1 MTRGHSV
8 GLLLCAAWLVSDLTP
23 SHGQAYFS
31 DRYSAQPSVPQ
42 YDAQVFSGPA
52 SVSSRMNDG
61 AARSPYGDYRLAP
74 AGHSLTSGYGIT
86 NSACEQSCPDG
97 GDPGPEPGGPPPGDF
112 GLPRM
117 GCLNADCGPS
127 RLTFRK
133 GMVFLHRSR
142 PDSQAFTDGATP
154 TNAHDFDPGFQSGP
168 QGDLTWRNLNRSNVD
183 LQGLFF
189 HVSGF
194 SGETVTLAASQLLTT
209 PPINFPV
216 MDVTNFFNSS
226 MSSGELNLRRE
237 WSPWFTVIGGVRY
250 FDLQEQLFHKI
261 CDTGMT
267 ERIRASNHA
276 YGFQS
281 GAEAVFFRSCRLEF
295 GGWAKYAVLNNFVE
309 QQTVTTLIPGVLP
322 SFADSGSQI
331 AFLGDVGLSATLR
344 ITCWLSVRGG
354 YQSMWFNGAATAAPQ
369 MLTSNVVTGVG
380 SVAADSNLFFHGGF
394 ANFEINW

>member
-1 MTRGHSV
+1 MARGRV
-8 GLLLCAAWLVSDLTP
+8 AGLLLCAAWLVSDLTR

-31 DRYSAQPSVPQ
+31 DRYSASPSAPQ
-42 YDAQVFSGPA
+42 SDSRVFGEPA

-74 AGHSLTSGYGIT
+74 EGHSLTSGYGVA
-86 NSACEQSCPDG
+86 NEACEQSCPDEGEPEWGVSPRG
-97 GDPGPEPGGPPPGDF
+97 GF
-112 GLPRM
+112 GLSRR
-117 GCLNADCGPS
+117 GCLNADCEPS

-154 TNAHDFDPGFQSGP
+154 TNAHDFNPGFQSGL
-168 QGDLTWRNLNRSNVD
+168 QGDLTWRNLYRSNVD
-183 LQGLFF
+183 IQGMFF
-189 HVSGF
+189 HASGF
-194 SGETVTLAASQLLTT
+194 QGKTLTPAASQLLTT
-209 PPINFPV
+209 PPINFAT
-216 MDVTNFFNSS
+216 MDVTDFFNSS
-226 MSSGELNLRRE
+226 MASGELNLRRE

-267 ERIRASNHA
+267 ERIRVSNNA

-281 GAEAVFFRSCRLEF
+281 GAEAVFFRSCRMEF
-295 GGWAKYAVLNNFVE
+295 GGWAKCAVLNNFVE
-309 QQTVTTLIPGVLP
+309 QHTVTTLIPGVLP
-322 SFADSGSQI
+322 SFADSGSQV
-331 AFLGDVGLSATLR
+331 AFLGDVSLFTTFR
-344 ITCWLSVRGG
+344 VTCWLSVRGG

-369 MLTSNVVTGVG
+369 MLTSNVVTGAG
-380 SVAADSNLFFHGGF
+380 PVAADSNLFFHGGF

>member
-1 MTRGHSV
+1 MARGRIV
-8 GLLLCAAWLVSDLTP
+8 GLLLCGAWLFSGITP

-31 DRYSAQPSVPQ
+31 DRYSASPSVPQ
-42 YDAQVFSGPA
+42 HDARVFGDPA

-61 AARSPYGDYRLAP
+61 MARSPYGDYRLAP
-74 AGHSLTSGYGIT
+74 AGHSLTGGFGVASA
-86 NSACEQSCPDG
+86 ACEQSGPG
-97 GDPGPEPGGPPPGDF
+97 EGDPEWGVPPRGDF

-154 TNAHDFDPGFQSGP
+154 TNAHDFDPGFQSGL

-183 LQGLFF
+183 LQGSFF

-194 SGETVTLAASQLLTT
+194 SGETVTLVASQLLTT
-209 PPINFPV
+209 PPIDFPA

-226 MSSGELNLRRE
+226 VSSGELNLRRE

-261 CDTGMT
+261 CETGLT
-267 ERIRASNHA
+267 ERIRVSNQA

-281 GAEAVFFRSCRLEF
+281 GAEAVFFRSCRMEF

-309 QQTVTTLIPGVLP
+309 QHTVTTLIPGVLP
-322 SFADSGSQI
+322 SFADSGSQV

-369 MLTSNVVTGVG
+369 MLTSNVVTAAG

-394 ANFEINW
+394 ANVEINW

>member
-1 MTRGHSV
+1 MARGHV
-8 GLLLCAAWLVSDLTP
+8 AGLLLFAAWLFSDLTP

-31 DRYSAQPSVPQ
+31 DRYSASPSVPQ
-42 YDAQVFSGPA
+42 RDARVFGDPA

-61 AARSPYGDYRLAP
+61 MALSPNGDYRLAP
-74 AGHSLTSGYGIT
+74 AGHSLVGGYGVA
-86 NSACEQSCPDG
+86 NAACEQSCPDE
-97 GDPGPEPGGPPPGDF
+97 GDSEWGVPPQNGF

-154 TNAHDFDPGFQSGP
+154 TNAHDFDPGFQSGL
-168 QGDLTWRNLNRSNVD
+168 QGDLIWRNLYRSNMD
-183 LQGLFF
+183 LQGSFT

-194 SGETVTLAASQLLTT
+194 RGETVTLAASQLLTT
-209 PPINFPV
+209 PPIDFPT

-226 MSSGELNLRRE
+226 ISSGELNLRRE

-267 ERIRASNHA
+267 ERIRVSNNA

-281 GAEAVFFRSCRLEF
+281 GAEAVFFRSRRMEF

-322 SFADSGSQI
+322 SFADSGSQV

-344 ITCWLSVRGG
+344 LTCWLSVRGG
-354 YQSMWFNGAATAAPQ
+354 YQSMWFDGAATAAPQ
-369 MLTSNVVTGVG
+369 MLTSNVVTGAG

-394 ANFEINW
+394 ANVEINW

>member
-1 MTRGHSV
+1 MARGHV
-8 GLLLCAAWLVSDLTP
+8 AGLLLCAAWLFSDLTP

-31 DRYSAQPSVPQ
+31 DRYSASPNVPQ
-42 YDAQVFSGPA
+42 YDSRVFGDPA
-52 SVSSRMNDG
+52 SVSARMNDG

-74 AGHSLTSGYGIT
+74 ESHSLTAGDRAANAS
-86 NSACEQSCPDG
+86 CEQSCPDED
-97 GDPGPEPGGPPPGDF
+97 DPEWGVPHPGDF

-154 TNAHDFDPGFQSGP
+154 TNAHDFNPGYQSGL
-168 QGDLTWRNLNRSNVD
+168 QGDLTWRNLYRSNLD
-183 LQGLFF
+183 LQGIFF
-189 HVSGF
+189 HASGF
-194 SGETVTLAASQLLTT
+194 QGKTVTPAASQLLTT
-209 PPINFPV
+209 PPINFAT
-216 MDVTNFFNSS
+216 MDVTDFFNSS
-226 MSSGELNLRRE
+226 MASGELNLRRE

-267 ERIRASNHA
+267 ERIRVSNNA

-281 GAEAVFFRSCRLEF
+281 GAEAVFFRSCRMEF
-295 GGWAKYAVLNNFVE
+295 GGWAKYAILNNFVK

-322 SFADSGSQI
+322 SFADSGSQV
-331 AFLGDVGLSATLR
+331 AFLGDVSLFTTFR
-344 ITCWLSVRGG
+344 VTCWLSVRGG

-369 MLTSNVVTGVG
+369 MLTSNVVTGAG
-380 SVAADSNLFFHGGF
+380 PVAADSNLFFHGGF